1 MWLCGPYLPSSFLT
15 QTSKYSR
22 LSVKFRSNAA
32 VTRLGFRAVITA
44 TGSVSD
50 VKDIVNED
58 GSSSI
63 VDEIKELINFGDSL
77 EDEENTVGPQIVDH
91 SSLRREHRGF

>member
-22 LSVKFRSNAA
+22 LSVKFRSNDA

-44 TGSVSD
+44 TGTVSD
-50 VKDIVNED
+50 IEDIVNED
-58 GSSSI
+58 DSGI